1 MKNMEKTDKIKKDVI
16 RRLKIVEGHLKRV
29 IEMVEE
35 DKYCID
41 VLQQTVAVKSAIKK
55 AEELLLNNHLNSCL
69 VQAIKNDKD
78 KRAINEVMEVFKKAG
93 I

>member
-1 MKNMEKTDKIKKDVI
+1 MKHVEKTAKIKKDAV
-16 RRLKIVEGHLKRV
+16 RRLKIIEGHLKKV
-29 IEMVEE
+29 VAMVEE

-41 VLQQTVAVKSAIKK
+41 ILQQTTAVKSAIKK
-55 AEELLLNNHLNSCL
+55 TEELLLNNHLNSCL

-93 I
+93 A